1 MTLSRWQLHLL
12 SIPLEKPYRLAF
24 GDVTHFD
31 TIIVEVEDKDGRRG
45 FGEATLLE
53 AYGGGSVDG
62 AWAFCTD
69 HASALCGLEVG
80 AAKAE
85 LEKSFKQQAF
95 AVTAMTAAIEM
106 LQGAALIAPGN
117 NEIRVP
123 LLGAVSETDHDAIP
137 GEIEGLLV
145 QGYGTLKVKVGFDVD
160 ADLGRLAVVQD
171 AVGGRAALRIDGNQG
186 FDVDDAM
193 RFATDAD
200 PQDIELFEQPCAA
213 NDWGAAVAVAK
224 VSRLPMMMDESI
236 FGPDD
241 IIRTAELGCA
251 KFIKLKL
258 FKMGGV
264 EKLLKGLEQIRSLGM
279 EPVLG
284 NGVASDVSCWME
296 ALVAARA
303 ITNAGELNGFLR
315 AVGGIFEEPLTVE
328 NGDLV
333 LSGGYTPVLDYDKII
348 AFTVASAASR
358 R

>member
-1 MTLSRWQLHLL
+1 MTLSRWHLHLL
-12 SIPLEKPYRLAF
+12 SIPLKKPYRLAF

-69 HASALCGLEVG
+69 HVSALCGLE
-80 AAKAE
+80 AQSAKAE

-117 NEIRVP
+117 SEIRVP
-123 LLGAVSETDHDAIP
+123 LLGAVSETEHDAIP
-137 GEIEGLLV
+137 GEIESLLE
-145 QGYGTLKVKVGFDVD
+145 QGYGTLKVKVGFDVEP
-160 ADLGRLAVVQD
+160 DLARLVVIQD
-171 AVGGRAALRIDGNQG
+171 AVDGRAMLRIDGNQG
-186 FDVDDAM
+186 YDISAAT
-193 RFATDAD
+193 RFATEAD
-200 PQDIELFEQPCAA
+200 PEGIELFEQPCAA
-213 NDWGAAVAVAK
+213 DDWDAADAVAK

-236 FGPDD
+236 FGPGD
-241 IIRTAELGCA
+241 IIRAADLGCA

-296 ALVAARA
+296 ALVAASA

-315 AVGGIFEEPLTVE
+315 AVGGIFEEPLAVE

-333 LSGGYTPVLDYDKII
+333 LPAGYRPVLDHDKIA
-348 AFTVASAASR
+348 AFTVASAASGG
-358 R
+358 